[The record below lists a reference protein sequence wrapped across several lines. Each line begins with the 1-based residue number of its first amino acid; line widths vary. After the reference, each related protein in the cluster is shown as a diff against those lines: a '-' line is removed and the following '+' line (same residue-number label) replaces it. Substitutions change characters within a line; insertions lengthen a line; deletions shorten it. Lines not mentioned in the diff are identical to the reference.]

1 LSLEEP
7 ETSLGQ
13 LAGIALEVTAID
25 LGGKFHHEV
34 SNLRGGRAW
43 ELGHPVFGAI
53 ATGTWSFDP
62 EFAWYEV
69 TP

>member
-1 LSLEEP
+1 MRYEM
-7 ETSLGQ
+7 T
-13 LAGIALEVTAID
+13 GI
-25 LGGKFHHEV
+25 
-34 SNLRGGRAW
+34 RGGGTW
-43 ELGHPVFGAI
+43 ELGHPVFGTI